1 MTIQRVSN
9 SAGPWTPRV
18 VVQLAVLAAAALTY
32 VTAEILPVGAL
43 SAIATNLDISEAV
56 VGSLLA
62 WYAVVAAVSTVPLV
76 RWTAHWPRRRTLLL
90 ALACLAVSQIVSAL
104 APTFAVLV
112 IGRTLCAVTHGLL
125 WAVIAPIAT
134 RLVPAT
140 HFGRATTAIYVGS
153 SLGLVVGIPT
163 ITWISLAVG
172 WRPAV
177 ALVAAAGIGVLLAAR
192 AVLPPMDLAADQHA
206 VVGAAAR
213 HHRNGRL
220 ITVAV
225 LTLVVVIGHFISYT
239 FILAIIREVLGI
251 DVVDRAHA
259 VSWLL
264 VGYGIIGV
272 AAMSA
277 VARPLDRRP
286 AAVATLC
293 MSVLCVAFV
302 VLTALA
308 FTDLPTR
315 VTIPVGIAMILLWGA
330 TAATVSPMLQSAAMR
345 TAPTD
350 PDGASG
356 LYVAAFQIGI
366 AAGSLAGGVLSSHAG
381 LGVMMATSTGLFAA
395 VLVGIV
401 VARRVFDVSSVV
413 SSV

>member
-1 MTIQRVSN
+1 MTIQRAST

-43 SAIATNLDISEAV
+43 SAIAADLDISEAV

-163 ITWISLAVG
+163 ITWISLSVG

-192 AVLPPMDLAADQHA
+192 AVLPPMELAADQHA

-220 ITVAV
+220 IIVTV

-286 AAVATLC
+286 AVVATLC